1 MRTAVQRPVLVRSSD
16 RMIAGVCSGLADHL
30 GWPVKFVRLGMI
42 LACFAG
48 GAGVAFYAWLWTM
61 VPTADENAK
70 RNARRPASPIAPAV
84 SLPPAG
90 GTLNAAGK
98 AVGFP
103 PGAVSTQP
111 SNAYDAGH
119 SPSASGAP
127 PVSGPVGGPVPVSG
141 PVGGPV
147 PVRGPFPQVGAGNP
161 GLGGSATGHEP
172 FIEAAGNSVPGVLG
186 SSGSVSGGLG
196 SGVGSLPG
204 GGAVSADERA
214 GFGSPSAAWD
224 WAGRSGEGT
233 WSSWFSTRRVPYGKE
248 ILLGAALLLVAA
260 ILIARQFG
268 VEVPLGTLIPAAAIL
283 GGAAI
288 AWMQLDETRRA
299 GLVDKTKA
307 DQAGGWVRLA
317 AGLALV
323 VAGVLVMVSGSGSW
337 EQTWLA
343 LLASVAVLGGV
354 ALVLL
359 PWGLKFWK
367 DLETER
373 AGRIRETERAEIAAH
388 LHDSVLQTLALI
400 QRRAGSEQDV
410 VRLARA
416 QERELR
422 SWLFSDPAKESGL
435 LADRIKA
442 VAAEVEDSQGHAVEV
457 VAVGDTTMTERH
469 EAMVQAAREA
479 MLNAARHGG
488 GTVSVYVESTAGT
501 TEIFVKDRG
510 PGFDL
515 DAVPDDR
522 LGVKESIIGRMK
534 RHGGTATINS
544 SSDGTEVRLALPS
557 TNGEAGDQRNSE
569 ARNSETR
576 NSETRNSE
584 TRNGEAKA

>member
-1 MRTAVQRPVLVRSSD
+1 MTTAIERPPMVRSSD

-30 GWPVKFVRLGMI
+30 GWPVKYVRLGMV
-42 LACFAG
+42 LASFAG
-48 GAGVAFYAWLWTM
+48 GAGLAFYAWLWTM
-61 VPTADENAK
+61 VPTADEAAK

-84 SLPPAG
+84 SLPPVP
-90 GTLNAAGK
+90 AAG
-98 AVGFP
+98 VGP
-103 PGAVSTQP
+103 VRQQQM
-111 SNAYDAGH
+111 YDAGT
-119 SPSASGAP
+119 SPAAVAEP
-127 PVSGPVGGPVPVSG
+127 AVSGQATGGPAGSG
-141 PVGGPV
+141 TAGTTPEP
-147 PVRGPFPQVGAGNP
+147 GA
-161 GLGGSATGHEP
+161 SATHDP
-172 FIEAAGNSVPGVLG
+172 AT
-186 SSGSVSGGLG
+186 SG
-196 SGVGSLPG
+196 
-204 GGAVSADERA
+204 
-214 GFGSPSAAWD
+214 AAWD
-224 WAGRSGEGT
+224 GSSLA
-233 WSSWFSTRRVPYGKE
+233 SWFSFRKIQYGKE

-260 ILIARQFG
+260 ILILRQFG
-268 VEVPLGTLIPAAAIL
+268 VDVPLGTLIPAAAIL

-373 AGRIRETERAEIAAH
+373 AGRVRETERAEIAAH

-410 VRLARA
+410 IRLARA

-422 SWLFSDPAKESGL
+422 VWLFSDPAKESGL
-435 LADRIKA
+435 LAERIKA
-442 VAAEVEDSQGHAVEV
+442 VAADVEDAHGHAVEV
-457 VAVGDTTMTERH
+457 VSVGDTEMTERH
-469 EAMVQAAREA
+469 EALVQAAREA

-488 GTVSVYVESTAGT
+488 GAVSVYLECTDNG
-501 TEIFVKDRG
+501 TEIFIKDRG
-510 PGFDL
+510 PGFAL
-515 DAVPDDR
+515 EAIPDDR

-534 RHGGTATINS
+534 RHGGTAVINS

-557 TNGEAGDQRNSE
+557 ANPDMGEG
-569 ARNSETR
+569 
-576 NSETRNSE
+576 
-584 TRNGEAKA
+584 RNGEARGTEVRNGETKQ

>member
-1 MRTAVQRPVLVRSSD
+1 MTTAVQRPPLVRSSD

-84 SLPPAG
+84 SLPPASVPTSG
-90 GTLNAAGK
+90 SSMAPK
-98 AVGFP
+98 M
-103 PGAVSTQP
+103 
-111 SNAYDAGH
+111 YDAGA
-119 SPSASGAP
+119 SPAVAGAP
-127 PVSGPVGGPVPVSG
+127 PVPGNVPGDLPVPGNGVRPGNGS
-141 PVGGPV
+141 V
-147 PVRGPFPQVGAGNP
+147 PDGAGT
-161 GLGGSATGHEP
+161 LA
-172 FIEAAGNSVPGVLG
+172 
-186 SSGSVSGGLG
+186 
-196 SGVGSLPG
+196 
-204 GGAVSADERA
+204 
-214 GFGSPSAAWD
+214 
-224 WAGRSGEGT
+224 
-233 WSSWFSTRRVPYGKE
+233 SWFSFRKIQYGKE

-268 VEVPLGTLIPAAAIL
+268 VDVPLGTLIPAAAIL

-299 GLVDKTKA
+299 GLVNKTKA
-307 DQAGGWVRLA
+307 DQAGGWTRLA

-373 AGRIRETERAEIAAH
+373 AGRVRETERAEIAAH

-442 VAAEVEDSQGHAVEV
+442 VAAEVEDSHGHAVEV
-457 VAVGDTTMTERH
+457 VTVGDTEMTDRH
-469 EAMVQAAREA
+469 EALIQAAREA

-488 GTVSVYVESTAGT
+488 GTVSVYLESTAGS
-501 TEIFVKDRG
+501 TEVFIKDRG
-510 PGFDL
+510 PGFDP

-534 RHGGTATINS
+534 RHGGTAVINS

-557 TNGEAGDQRNSE
+557 IHADAGEQRNGEQ
-569 ARNSETR
+569 
-576 NSETRNSE
+576 
-584 TRNGEAKA
+584 RNGEAKQ

>member
-1 MRTAVQRPVLVRSSD
+1 MRTAVQRPTLVRSSD

-30 GWPVKFVRLGMI
+30 GWPVNLVRLGMI

-84 SLPPAG
+84 SLPPVVPSLGSSAATTMYDAG
-90 GTLNAAGK
+90 ASPALAGPPSRSGTVPGSDSVPGDGTVPGSGSMTGSGSMSGIGSRTDGGSPSVPADGPPTGNAGADATGFGSAFSAWNRAGSSNAAGE
-98 AVGFP
+98 GN
-103 PGAVSTQP
+103 G
-111 SNAYDAGH
+111 NGN
-119 SPSASGAP
+119 GN
-127 PVSGPVGGPVPVSG
+127 
-141 PVGGPV
+141 
-147 PVRGPFPQVGAGNP
+147 GNP
-161 GLGGSATGHEP
+161 VA
-172 FIEAAGNSVPGVLG
+172 
-186 SSGSVSGGLG
+186 
-196 SGVGSLPG
+196 
-204 GGAVSADERA
+204 
-214 GFGSPSAAWD
+214 
-224 WAGRSGEGT
+224 
-233 WSSWFSTRRVPYGKE
+233 SWFSFRKIQYGKE

-268 VEVPLGTLIPAAAIL
+268 VDVPLGTLIPAAAIL

-307 DQAGGWVRLA
+307 DQAGGWTRLA

-373 AGRIRETERAEIAAH
+373 AGRVRETERAEIAAH

-435 LADRIKA
+435 LADRIKS
-442 VAAEVEDSQGHAVEV
+442 VAAEVEDSHGHAVEV
-457 VAVGDTTMTERH
+457 VTVGDTEMTDRH
-469 EAMVQAAREA
+469 EALVQAAREA

-488 GTVSVYVESTAGT
+488 GTVSVYLESTAGS
-501 TEIFVKDRG
+501 TEVFVKDRG
-510 PGFDL
+510 PGFDP

-522 LGVKESIIGRMK
+522 LGVRESIIGRMK
-534 RHGGTATINS
+534 RHGGTAVINS

-557 TNGEAGDQRNSE
+557 VNAESGEQRIGEVRNGEQ
-569 ARNSETR
+569 
-576 NSETRNSE
+576 
-584 TRNGEAKA
+584 RNGEAKL

>member
-1 MRTAVQRPVLVRSSD
+1 MTTAVQRPVLVRSSD

-30 GWPVKFVRLGMI
+30 GWPVKFVRLGMV
-42 LACFAG
+42 LACLAG

-61 VPTADENAK
+61 VPTADESAK

-84 SLPPAG
+84 SLPPVPAPG
-90 GTLNAAGK
+90 GGGVPAAG
-98 AVGFP
+98 FR
-103 PGAVSTQP
+103 PGGGNSRVVTTH
-111 SNAYDAGH
+111 DAG
-119 SPSASGAP
+119 PLPAAAGAP
-127 PVSGPVGGPVPVSG
+127 TVRGSVPVRGSIPVGGPTVDRP
-141 PVGGPV
+141 
-147 PVRGPFPQVGAGNP
+147 A
-161 GLGGSATGHEP
+161 
-172 FIEAAGNSVPGVLG
+172 
-186 SSGSVSGGLG
+186 
-196 SGVGSLPG
+196 SGVGAIPRG
-204 GGAVSADERA
+204 GPDSTAEPP
-214 GFGSPSAAWD
+214 GFGSPSAAWN
-224 WAGRSGEGT
+224 WSGSGDQGT
-233 WSSWFSTRRVPYGKE
+233 WASWFTARSIPYGKE

-268 VEVPLGTLIPAAAIL
+268 VDVPLGTLIPAAAIL

-422 SWLFSDPAKESGL
+422 AWLFSDAAKESGL
-435 LADRIKA
+435 LAERIKA

-457 VAVGDTTMTERH
+457 VAVGETDMTERH

-488 GTVSVYVESTAGT
+488 GTVSVYVESTAGS
-501 TEIFVKDRG
+501 TEIFIKDRG

-544 SSDGTEVRLALPS
+544 SSDGTEVRLAMPS
-557 TNGEAGDQRNSE
+557 ANGDIGGDTAEQRT
-569 ARNSETR
+569 RNTETR
-576 NSETRNSE
+576 NTEA
-584 TRNGEAKA
+584 RNGEAKQ

>member
-1 MRTAVQRPVLVRSSD
+1 MTTAVQRPALVRSSD

-30 GWPVKFVRLGMI
+30 GWPVKYVRLGMI

-84 SLPPAG
+84 SLPPVPVPG
-90 GTLNAAGK
+90 
-98 AVGFP
+98 VGP
-103 PGAVSTQP
+103 ATA
-111 SNAYDAGH
+111 AYDAG
-119 SPSASGAP
+119 
-127 PVSGPVGGPVPVSG
+127 
-141 PVGGPV
+141 
-147 PVRGPFPQVGAGNP
+147 
-161 GLGGSATGHEP
+161 GSATVPGDRSAGGTA
-172 FIEAAGNSVPGVLG
+172 AAGPTAGPAA
-186 SSGSVSGGLG
+186 GGTA
-196 SGVGSLPG
+196 SPA
-204 GGAVSADERA
+204 GAPY
-214 GFGSPSAAWD
+214 GFGAASAEDRW
-224 WAGRSGEGT
+224 GGT
-233 WSSWFSTRRVPYGKE
+233 ALASWFSFRRIQYGKE

-268 VEVPLGTLIPAAAIL
+268 VDVPLGTLIPAAAIL

-373 AGRIRETERAEIAAH
+373 AGRVRETERAEIAAH

-422 SWLFSDPAKESGL
+422 AWLFSDAAKESGL
-435 LADRIKA
+435 LADRIKS
-442 VAAEVEDSQGHAVEV
+442 VAAEVEDSHGQAVEV
-457 VAVGDTTMTERH
+457 VTVGDTAMTERH
-469 EAMVQAAREA
+469 EALVQAAREA

-488 GTVSVYVESTAGT
+488 GTVSVYMESTAGS
-501 TEIFVKDRG
+501 TEIFIKDRG
-510 PGFDL
+510 PGFDP
-515 DAVPDDR
+515 DAVPEDR

-534 RHGGTATINS
+534 RHGGTAVITS
-544 SSDGTEVRLALPS
+544 SSAGTEVRLALPS
-557 TNGEAGDQRNSE
+557 ATVEAGEQRTSD
-569 ARNSETR
+569 A
-576 NSETRNSE
+576 
-584 TRNGEAKA
+584 RNGESKQ

>member
-1 MRTAVQRPVLVRSSD
+1 MTTAVQRPTLVRSSD

-30 GWPVKFVRLGMI
+30 GWPVKLVRLGMI

-84 SLPPAG
+84 SLPPAS
-90 GTLNAAGK
+90 AP
-98 AVGFP
+98 AVGL
-103 PGAVSTQP
+103 
-111 SNAYDAGH
+111 SNAPAYDAGVSPAVAG
-119 SPSASGAP
+119 SPS
-127 PVSGPVGGPVPVSG
+127 V
-141 PVGGPV
+141 
-147 PVRGPFPQVGAGNP
+147 
-161 GLGGSATGHEP
+161 GGSA
-172 FIEAAGNSVPGVLG
+172 AGG
-186 SSGSVSGGLG
+186 ST
-196 SGVGSLPG
+196 P
-204 GGAVSADERA
+204 VSAGSA
-214 GFGSPSAAWD
+214 PAAFGSAASSWD
-224 WAGRSGEGT
+224 WTGSRYSAEAGAGDGGST
-233 WSSWFSTRRVPYGKE
+233 LSSWFSFRKIQYGKE

-268 VEVPLGTLIPAAAIL
+268 VDVPLGTLIPAAAIL

-307 DQAGGWVRLA
+307 DQAGGWTRLA

-367 DLETER
+367 DLESER

-442 VAAEVEDSQGHAVEV
+442 IAAEVEDSHGHAVEV
-457 VAVGDTTMTERH
+457 VTVGDTDMTDRH
-469 EAMVQAAREA
+469 EALVQAAREA

-488 GTVSVYVESTAGT
+488 GTVSVYLESTAGS
-501 TEIFVKDRG
+501 TEIFIKDRG
-510 PGFDL
+510 PGFDP

-534 RHGGTATINS
+534 RHGGTAVINS

-557 TNGEAGDQRNSE
+557 ISADAGEQRNGEP
-569 ARNSETR
+569 
-576 NSETRNSE
+576 
-584 TRNGEAKA
+584 RNGEAKQ

>member
-1 MRTAVQRPVLVRSSD
+1 MTTVVQRPTLVRSSD

-84 SLPPAG
+84 SLPPTSVAPG
-90 GTLNAAGK
+90 PSAA
-98 AVGFP
+98 P
-103 PGAVSTQP
+103 T
-111 SNAYDAGH
+111 YDAGP
-119 SPSASGAP
+119 SPTVAGAP
-127 PVSGPVGGPVPVSG
+127 PASGSVTGSSRVP
-141 PVGGPV
+141 
-147 PVRGPFPQVGAGNP
+147 GN
-161 GLGGSATGHEP
+161 G
-172 FIEAAGNSVPGVLG
+172 SVPGIGSALG
-186 SSGSVSGGLG
+186 HAGAGSVAE
-196 SGVGSLPG
+196 P
-204 GGAVSADERA
+204 AA
-214 GFGSPSAAWD
+214 FGSAASSWD
-224 WAGRSGEGT
+224 WAASRDKATNGT
-233 WSSWFSTRRVPYGKE
+233 GSTLSSWFTFRKIQYGKE

-268 VEVPLGTLIPAAAIL
+268 VDVPLGTLIPAAAIL

-307 DQAGGWVRLA
+307 DQAGGWTRLA

-367 DLETER
+367 DLEAER
-373 AGRIRETERAEIAAH
+373 AGRVRETERAEIAAH

-410 VRLARA
+410 IRLARA

-442 VAAEVEDSQGHAVEV
+442 VAAEVEDSHGHAVEV
-457 VAVGDTTMTERH
+457 VTVGDTDMTDRH
-469 EAMVQAAREA
+469 EALVQAAREA

-488 GTVSVYVESTAGT
+488 GTVSVYLESTAGS
-501 TEIFVKDRG
+501 TEIFIKDRG
-510 PGFDL
+510 PGFDP

-534 RHGGTATINS
+534 RHGGTAVINS

-557 TNGEAGDQRNSE
+557 ISPDASEQRNSE
-569 ARNSETR
+569 QRNGDLR
-576 NSETRNSE
+576 NAEH
-584 TRNGEAKA
+584 RNGETKQ

>member
-1 MRTAVQRPVLVRSSD
+1 LDWYMTTAVQRPALVRSSD

-61 VPTADENAK
+61 VPTADESAK

-84 SLPPAG
+84 SLPPAAAASARSSKTYDVGLSPAVG
-90 GTLNAAGK
+90 GGPPAAG
-98 AVGFP
+98 ASVAGREASDSSGG
-103 PGAVSTQP
+103 PGST
-111 SNAYDAGH
+111 SG
-119 SPSASGAP
+119 SGAT
-127 PVSGPVGGPVPVSG
+127 S
-141 PVGGPV
+141 
-147 PVRGPFPQVGAGNP
+147 ADDWW
-161 GLGGSATGHEP
+161 GGSAL
-172 FIEAAGNSVPGVLG
+172 A
-186 SSGSVSGGLG
+186 
-196 SGVGSLPG
+196 
-204 GGAVSADERA
+204 
-214 GFGSPSAAWD
+214 
-224 WAGRSGEGT
+224 
-233 WSSWFSTRRVPYGKE
+233 SWFSFRRIQYGKE

-268 VEVPLGTLIPAAAIL
+268 VDVPLGTLIPVAAIL

-373 AGRIRETERAEIAAH
+373 AGRVRETERAEIAAH

-422 SWLFSDPAKESGL
+422 AWLFSDAAKESGL
-435 LADRIKA
+435 LADRIKS
-442 VAAEVEDSQGHAVEV
+442 VAAEVEDSHGQAVDV
-457 VAVGDTTMTERH
+457 VTVGDTEMTDRH
-469 EAMVQAAREA
+469 EALVQAAREA

-488 GTVSVYVESTAGT
+488 GTVSVYLESTAGS
-501 TEIFVKDRG
+501 TEVFIKDRG

-515 DAVPDDR
+515 DAVPEDR

-534 RHGGTATINS
+534 RHGGSAAISS
-544 SSDGTEVRLALPS
+544 SSDGTEVRLTLPS
-557 TNGEAGDQRNSE
+557 ANADMGEQRN
-569 ARNSETR
+569 NDV
-576 NSETRNSE
+576 
-584 TRNGEAKA
+584 RNGEAKQ